1 VNNQPTGNVKAIVS
15 DGNSKFEK
23 EREWIMVLC

>member
-1 VNNQPTGNVKAIVS
+1 MNNQPPGNVKAVIS
-15 DGNSKFEK
+15 DGNLKSEK